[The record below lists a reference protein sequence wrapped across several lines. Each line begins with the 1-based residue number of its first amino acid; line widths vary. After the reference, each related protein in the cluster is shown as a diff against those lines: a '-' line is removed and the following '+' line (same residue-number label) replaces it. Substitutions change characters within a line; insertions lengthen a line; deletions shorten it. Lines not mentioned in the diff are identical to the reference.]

1 MSSWA
6 NSFLQAL
13 SVSSTEELIKLLDPK
28 INVTG
33 KDKLGS
39 SELVPH
45 ELQQLKQKLTKIAEF
60 PEDAFNPLMQWIVN
74 FLVHSQIVTETKPRP
89 VVHNEIYN

>member
-1 MSSWA
+1 M
-6 NSFLQAL
+6 
-13 SVSSTEELIKLLDPK
+13 LIKLLDPQ

-39 SELVPH
+39 SEQVPH
-45 ELQQLKQKLTKIAEF
+45 ELSQLRTKLAKIAVS

-74 FLVHSQIVTETKPRP
+74 FLVHSQIVTEIKPRP